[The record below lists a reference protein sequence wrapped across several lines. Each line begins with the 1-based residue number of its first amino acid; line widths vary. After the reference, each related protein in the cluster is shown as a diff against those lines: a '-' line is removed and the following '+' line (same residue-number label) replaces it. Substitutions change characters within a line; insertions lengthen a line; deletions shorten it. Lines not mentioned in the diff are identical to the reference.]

1 MKQQNKAFLREA
13 LRLTLPISMQFL
25 VASAVNLADVIMLGR
40 LGDEQVAA
48 AGAANQIFFLLN
60 LISFGI
66 FPAHRSFWHSFG
78 VQRMSGTHGEPS
90 V

>member
-48 AGAANQIFFLLN
+48 
-60 LISFGI
+60 
-66 FPAHRSFWHSFG
+66 RC
-78 VQRMSGTHGEPS
+78 V
-90 V
+90 